1 MPIIIS
7 GRHVE
12 LSEQLKMHIQDRL
25 QNILDLKNLK
35 VSSIRVVLE
44 QEKSRVK
51 AEIIVSFKG
60 HEVTAKTEEYDMNE
74 AIDTAIDKIQT
85 QIRKYLDRVQDHR
98 AQPLAD
104 AAAIIE
110 EEGDEDDDAFN

>member
-1 MPIIIS
+1 MSIIIS

-12 LSEQLKMHIQDRL
+12 VSEAMKSHIQGRL
-25 QNILDLKNLK
+25 QYILDIKNLK

-44 QEKSRVK
+44 QEKSRAK

-60 HEVTAKTEEYDMNE
+60 HEVAAKTEEYDMND
-74 AIDTAIDKIQT
+74 AVDTAIEKIQT

-104 AAAIIE
+104 AAEIIGN
-110 EEGDEDDDAFN
+110 EGGDADDR